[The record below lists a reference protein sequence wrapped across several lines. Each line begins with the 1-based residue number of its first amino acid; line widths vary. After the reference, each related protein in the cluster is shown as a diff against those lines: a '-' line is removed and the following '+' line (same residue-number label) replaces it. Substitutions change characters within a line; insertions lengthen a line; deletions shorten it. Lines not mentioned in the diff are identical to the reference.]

1 MNNLNNQIIQLAKGD
16 AIVYVPVG
24 LLVSVC
30 KTIDMDYLIIYMSRH
45 GTTGKVAA
53 ELKEKLGTENTMLVD
68 LEKDLV
74 PSLDEFRTI
83 IIGGSVHAGT
93 IQQELT
99 TFCIKN
105 KKELLKKRLGLFM
118 CYMNNDLREI
128 EFEDSFPIDLRR
140 HAIAKG
146 MVGGEFLIER
156 MNESEKEAVRKVKGI
171 EESVYRIDKSAIRN
185 FIEDIKDDAAL

>member
-1 MNNLNNQIIQLAKGD
+1 
-16 AIVYVPVG
+16 
-24 LLVSVC
+24 
-30 KTIDMDYLIIYMSRH
+30 MDYLIIYMSRH

-53 ELKEKLGTENTMLVD
+53 ELKDKLGTANTILVD

-74 PSLDEFRTI
+74 PSFHEFRTI
-83 IIGGSVHAGT
+83 IVGGSVHAGT

-146 MVGGEFLIER
+146 LVGGEFLIEK
-156 MNESEKEAVRKVKGI
+156 MNEPEKEAVKKVKGI
-171 EESVYRIDKSAIRN
+171 EESVYRIDTNAIQK
-185 FIEDIKDDAAL
+185 FIEDIRVDNSL